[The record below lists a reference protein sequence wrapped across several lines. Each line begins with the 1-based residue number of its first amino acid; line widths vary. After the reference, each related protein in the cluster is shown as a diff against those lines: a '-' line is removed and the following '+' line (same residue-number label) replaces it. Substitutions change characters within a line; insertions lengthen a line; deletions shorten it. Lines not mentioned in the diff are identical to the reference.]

1 MLALKHMSNEPNH
14 TVERLRFR
22 EHYRSLT
29 DDDLARLSMDENLVP
44 AAREEIT
51 EELQVRGLGDLSA
64 FRKRF
69 AEEATVSRSEGF
81 IGVLPRE
88 QKDLQLFGATVLVMF
103 GLVGVHKWLLG
114 DATTWRKEESL
125 ALWLFFALMFTWEP
139 VVRLIK
145 GQASGKSVVWLML
158 GLLYFA
164 VNTAPLAVPALGR
177 LVNGFNPLLVIA
189 TIASPAIVLGLR
201 WALRRFASR
210 SL

>member
-139 VVRLIK
+139 VIRLIK
-145 GQASGKSVVWLML
+145 RQASGKSVVWLML